1 MLFLFIS
8 PGFLNHVF
16 RRSSVRSLHVQRASV
31 TELRSVSMAEQ
42 LQVLFGGQGEG
53 EESKPILSTFCP
65 PGVMLDV
72 TGIFSPLAA
81 SQQL

>member
-8 PGFLNHVF
+8 PGFLSHVF
-16 RRSSVRSLHVQRASV
+16 RRSSAHALHVQRASV
-31 TELRSVSMAEQ
+31 TELRSVGMAKQ

-65 PGVMLDV
+65 PGIMLDV
-72 TGIFSPLAA
+72 AGIFSPLA

>member
-1 MLFLFIS
+1 M
-8 PGFLNHVF
+8 
-16 RRSSVRSLHVQRASV
+16 